1 MFETAEIGHKLKKSQ
16 YRREEPRLR
25 ARLLKLQY
33 QLLERS
39 EFPVVILVNGV
50 DGAGKGETINLL
62 NEWMD
67 PRHIRTRAF
76 GPPNDDARERPEM
89 WRFWEALPPKGKIGI
104 LFGAWYADP
113 ILQRALG
120 REKHSRYVLR
130 LERIRHFERMLVA
143 EGALL
148 VKLWFHLSK
157 KAQGKRLK
165 ELDARKST
173 AWRVGPGEW
182 KMHERYGELS
192 MRPGRRCARPAPARR
207 RGT

>member
-1 MFETAEIGHKLKKSQ
+1 
-16 YRREEPRLR
+16 
-25 ARLLKLQY
+25 
-33 QLLERS
+33 
-39 EFPVVILVNGV
+39 V
-50 DGAGKGETINLL
+50 DGAGKGETVNLL

-67 PRHIRTRAF
+67 PRHLRTRAF

-89 WRFWEALPPKGKIGI
+89 WRYWEALPPKGTIGI
-104 LFGAWYADP
+104 LFDAWYAEP
-113 ILQRALG
+113 IVGRAMG
-120 REKHSRYVLR
+120 REKHARYLRR

-165 ELDARKST
+165 ELAAHKST

-182 KMHERYGELS
+182 KLHERYRELVDAAGE
-192 MRPGRRCARPAPARR
+192 A
-207 RGT
+207 